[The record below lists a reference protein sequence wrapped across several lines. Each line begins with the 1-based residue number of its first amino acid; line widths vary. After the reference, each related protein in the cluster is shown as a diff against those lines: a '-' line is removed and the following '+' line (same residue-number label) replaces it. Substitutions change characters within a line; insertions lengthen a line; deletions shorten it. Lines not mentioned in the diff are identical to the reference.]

1 MKDQFRYTGYSYRND
16 ERDYEVR
23 RPFGPSVYFG
33 KFTSSEI
40 KFLQKLSHDAK
51 DRSQKLGQQLSG
63 NIRGQYDL
71 QNVGTPEEQKQFH
84 DIVGVHL
91 DNYLRSS
98 LNVFNLDEMP
108 DKLQHNIK
116 FNLRGYPWV
125 NFSKAGEFNPM
136 HTHADSIV
144 SASLYVDIPEV
155 IKEEKEKAKEN
166 SNQPAP
172 GDIVF
177 F

>member
-125 NFSKAGEFNPM
+125 NSVSY
-136 HTHADSIV
+136 THLTLPTICSV
-144 SASLYVDIPEV
+144 
-155 IKEEKEKAKEN
+155 
-166 SNQPAP
+166 
-172 GDIVF
+172 
-177 F
+177 